1 MVMNAA
7 SQIRRNSEQKAD
19 VERLYHNLGT
29 PKAWGELTRDEIDAK
44 LRKSTAD
51 ISAGRTLSQD
61 QLDAK
66 IAEL

>member
-7 SQIRRNSEQKAD
+7 SQIRRNSERKTD
-19 VERLYHNLGT
+19 VEALYRSLGT
-29 PKAWGELTRDEIDAK
+29 PKAGDELTRDEIDAK
-44 LRKSTAD
+44 LRKSAAD

-66 IAEL
+66 IAGL

>member
-7 SQIRRNSEQKAD
+7 LQSRMNN
-19 VERLYHNLGT
+19 ERETDAKTLYRSLGT
-29 PKAWGELTRDEIDAK
+29 PKAWNELTRDEIDAK
-44 LRKSTAD
+44 LRKSAAD
-51 ISAGRTLSQD
+51 ISAGRALSQD